1 MGQGLSERACP
12 SGRALTVCFPRLS
25 PDEES
30 SQKFI
35 PFVGVSTAQ
44 AGSAL
49 RKALLPPG
57 WLHLLPGDRL
67 SAKRSSIITL
77 FLH

>member
-1 MGQGLSERACP
+1 MGQGHSARACP

-35 PFVGVSTAQ
+35 PFVGVSTAR

-49 RKALLPPG
+49 PKAFLPLG
-57 WLHLLPGDRL
+57 WLHLLLGGRL
-67 SAKRSSIITL
+67 SAKRSFIISL